1 MLSRLRRFRGIRWV
15 LAVVIVLGGVAA
27 YLYWLQRPDGS
38 QYVTA
43 GVTRG
48 PVVRTITTTG
58 AVDPVIT
65 VEVGAYVSGTITS
78 TSCDYNTQV
87 KAGQLCA
94 KIDPRPYQVIVD
106 QATAN
111 LANAEAQLVKDQ
123 AGLAYAKISYERD
136 AGLLGKGVVSHDTV
150 DSDKSTYDQAA
161 AQVKV
166 DESTILQRKAE
177 LHAAQVNLDYTNIIS
192 PVDGTVV
199 SRSITIGQTV
209 AASFQTPT
217 LFLIAQDL
225 TKMQVDTNVSE
236 TDVGAAK
243 VGQKASFTVEA
254 YPHRTFWGTVSQVRE
269 APITVQNV
277 VTYDV
282 VVGVDNTDLALL
294 PGMTANTR
302 IITDERNDVVR
313 VPLRALRFVP
323 QGLEHEHPKS
333 GADGA
338 GPAHWKPN
346 ADGQPAA
353 AHAKSSGGGDARV
366 WVLHDGTPVK
376 VPLVTGLTDGSFAEV
391 VHGEVAPDDQVVIDE
406 VGRADGGG
414 ASGASNPN
422 AARPHFHM

>member
-1 MLSRLRRFRGIRWV
+1 MV
-15 LAVVIVLGGVAA
+15 AVAA
-27 YLYWLQRPDGS
+27 AVSLGWHRRPDGS
-38 QYVTA
+38 QYITA

-65 VEVGAYVSGTITS
+65 VEVGAYVSGTLTS
-78 TSCDYNTQV
+78 CSCDYNTQV

-94 KIDPRPYQVIVD
+94 KIDPRPYQVVVD
-106 QATAN
+106 QDTAN
-111 LANAEAQLVKDQ
+111 LANAKAQLVKDQ
-123 AGLAYAKISYERD
+123 ASLAYAKISYDRD
-136 AGLLGKGVVSHDTV
+136 AGLLSKGVVSQDAV
-150 DSDKSTYDQAA
+150 DSDKSVYDQAV

-166 DESTILQRKAE
+166 DESTIQQRQAE

-199 SRSITIGQTV
+199 SRNITIGQTV

-236 TDVGAAK
+236 TDVGSAK

-254 YPHRTFWGTVSQVRE
+254 YPHRTFWGKVAQVRE

-282 VVGVDNTDLALL
+282 VVGVDNSDLALL

-302 IITDERNDVVR
+302 IITDERTDVLR
-313 VPLRALRFVP
+313 VPLRALRFAP
-323 QGLEHEHPKS
+323 QGVGHTKS
-333 GADGA
+333 KAD
-338 GPAHWKPN
+338 
-346 ADGQPAA
+346 ADA
-353 AHAKSSGGGDARV
+353 SV
-366 WVLHDGTPVK
+366 WMLHDGVPAK
-376 VPLVTGLTDGSFAEV
+376 VSVTTGLTDGSFAEV
-391 VHGEVAPDDQVVIDE
+391 TGTDVREGDQVVIDE
-406 VGRADGGG
+406 VGRGEANP
-414 ASGASNPN
+414 SN
-422 AARPHFHM
+422 AQGARPHFHM